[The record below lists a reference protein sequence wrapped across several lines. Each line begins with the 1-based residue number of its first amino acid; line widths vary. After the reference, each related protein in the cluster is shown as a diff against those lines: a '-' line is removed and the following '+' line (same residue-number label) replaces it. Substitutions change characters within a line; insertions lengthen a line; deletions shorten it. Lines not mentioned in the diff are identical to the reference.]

1 MSSNSHDTHAPS
13 KRVKHES
20 PLNHYLSY
28 IISILLTM
36 LAFAV
41 VLYGDLD
48 RSFILIFIVSL
59 GIVQAVGPTSVLDAC
74 QRKRTLIPAHFYRG
88 RSIRCS
94 DRCYYSSILG
104 VVVRKQEEAT
114 LSRQSASSF
123 FQLKGDRD

>member
-1 MSSNSHDTHAPS
+1 MSSNSHDTHAPN

-48 RSFILIFIVSL
+48 RSFILIFIVTL
-59 GIVQAVGPTSVLDAC
+59 ALVQAVIQLFFWMHAKERGHLFP
-74 QRKRTLIPAHFYRG
+74 LIFIAGGAFVA
-88 RSIRCS
+88 
-94 DRCYYSSILG
+94 LTG
-104 VVVRKQEEAT
+104 VITAVYWMWW
-114 LSRQSASSF
+114 
-123 FQLKGDRD
+123 

>member
-13 KRVKHES
+13 KRVKHDS
-20 PLNHYLSY
+20 TLNHYLTY

-59 GIVQAVGPTSVLDAC
+59 GIVQALVQLLFWMHAKERGHLFP
-74 QRKRTLIPAHFYRG
+74 LIFIFAGAFVA
-88 RSIRCS
+88 
-94 DRCYYSSILG
+94 LTG
-104 VVVRKQEEAT
+104 VITAVYWVWW
-114 LSRQSASSF
+114 
-123 FQLKGDRD
+123 

>member
-1 MSSNSHDTHAPS
+1 MSSNSHDTQTPS

-48 RSFILIFIVSL
+48 RTFILIFIVSL
-59 GIVQAVGPTSVLDAC
+59 GIVQAVVQLLFWMHAKERGHLFP
-74 QRKRTLIPAHFYRG
+74 LIFIGAGAFVA
-88 RSIRCS
+88 
-94 DRCYYSSILG
+94 LTG
-104 VVVRKQEEAT
+104 VYTAVYWVWW
-114 LSRQSASSF
+114 
-123 FQLKGDRD
+123 

>member
-13 KRVKHES
+13 KRVKHDS
-20 PLNHYLSY
+20 PVNHYLTY

-59 GIVQAVGPTSVLDAC
+59 GIVQALVQLLFWMHAKERGHLFP
-74 QRKRTLIPAHFYRG
+74 LIFIFAGAFVA
-88 RSIRCS
+88 
-94 DRCYYSSILG
+94 LTG
-104 VVVRKQEEAT
+104 VITAVYWVWW
-114 LSRQSASSF
+114 
-123 FQLKGDRD
+123 

>member
-13 KRVKHES
+13 KRVKHDS
-20 PLNHYLSY
+20 TLNHYLTY

-59 GIVQAVGPTSVLDAC
+59 GIVQALVQLLFWMHAKERGHLFP
-74 QRKRTLIPAHFYRG
+74 LIFIFAGAF
-88 RSIRCS
+88 IA
-94 DRCYYSSILG
+94 LTG
-104 VVVRKQEEAT
+104 VITAVYWVWW
-114 LSRQSASSF
+114 
-123 FQLKGDRD
+123 

>member
-48 RSFILIFIVSL
+48 RSFILIFIVTL
-59 GIVQAVGPTSVLDAC
+59 GIVQAIIQLLFWMHAKERGHLFP
-74 QRKRTLIPAHFYRG
+74 LIFIGAGAFVA
-88 RSIRCS
+88 
-94 DRCYYSSILG
+94 LTG
-104 VVVRKQEEAT
+104 VITAVYWVWW
-114 LSRQSASSF
+114 
-123 FQLKGDRD
+123 

>member
-1 MSSNSHDTHAPS
+1 MSNSHDTSAPS

-20 PLNHYLSY
+20 PANHYLSY

-59 GIVQAVGPTSVLDAC
+59 AIVQAVIQLFFWMHAKERGHLFP
-74 QRKRTLIPAHFYRG
+74 LIFIGGGA
-88 RSIRCS
+88 IVA
-94 DRCYYSSILG
+94 LTG
-104 VVVRKQEEAT
+104 VITAVYWVWW
-114 LSRQSASSF
+114 
-123 FQLKGDRD
+123 